1 MSGSVLVFQD
11 SNYVYGCRLSA
22 LSPSQPQKR
31 FCCRTGGSS
40 KCPLWSITS
49 TNHQQ
54 RNGEFG
60 KLQIYSKKIKKSAT
74 HGTSCAPFCWVSF
87 IAGLFPGVHEE
98 EEDPFWWV
106 LSVQL
111 GLFSSFLTPLKTTN

>member
-22 LSPSQPQKR
+22 LSPPSPKSGFVAGLVALPSVPYGQSHQ
-31 FCCRTGGSS
+31 
-40 KCPLWSITS
+40 LITS
-49 TNHQQ
+49 RGIVNLANFRFT
-54 RNGEFG
+54 
-60 KLQIYSKKIKKSAT
+60 LKKIKQSAT

-111 GLFSSFLTPLKTTN
+111 GLFLSFLTPLKTTN